1 MPFYQ
6 MPVDWSAPEK
16 GFVYTTKE
24 FNERI
29 ASHIEAMNL
38 VLGTM
43 EYEIINQIEFME
55 LDKLFNNA
63 PN

>member
-1 MPFYQ
+1 MPFYI
-6 MPVDWSAPEK
+6 MPVDWGAPEK
-16 GFVYTTKE
+16 GFAYTTKE

-29 ASHIEAMNL
+29 ANHIEVMSL
-38 VLGTM
+38 VPGTK
-43 EYEIINQIEFME
+43 EHEIINQIEFME